1 MREYDK
7 ILLKYC
13 DDVINDTLPNRK
25 ACLLE
30 KLACQ
35 RHLDDLGKQNDPSY
49 PYYFDENSAIKRC
62 YFTECLQHVKD
73 KWADTYIVLEP
84 HQVFM
89 QGVMFGWLKK
99 KNGKRRF
106 RKAYIQIPRKNG
118 KSLDVSTTGLYMAF
132 AEGEIGSEVYCVAG
146 SENQAMMTF
155 KPAWSM
161 VNRNEDLKDY
171 YNLKLSGTVK
181 NPTSI
186 YNELDMSMMSPV
198 VGNPGDGTSPHC
210 ALVDEY
216 HESPT
221 SNAYDTML
229 TGMGARS
236 QPMLIVITTAGINTS
251 YPCYDLYLHSK
262 NVLQKVV
269 EEDTLFVMIFTID
282 EDDDWQDFEVW
293 KKANPNYCVSI
304 DEDYLY
310 GMYQDAINKPEQ
322 RNILLTKHLDLWQ
335 NAGVGAFDMLRW
347 NKCADAEL
355 TIEMF
360 RGKECWLALDLA
372 SKIDLAALVLLFK
385 YKRRV
390 INTECPICHGEVVLK
405 NGMNVCISQNV
416 IIEGESSLI
425 CNWKK
430 PVNRDCVVGFARH
443 YVPEETVLEKENTH
457 YQKWR
462 ERGNLIVTEGAR
474 TDFQLIE
481 KDIET
486 AAENF
491 IVKELVFDP
500 SEASYLIQN
509 IEKWAAFDCIE
520 FNQGPATISQPMK
533 ELEAMIKAFEFWH
546 NGDPVYTWCMG
557 NVVKKNSRSGGS
569 VKHYFPTKTNPKLKI
584 DSAVATICALGR
596 LITYEND
603 NGAYESRVSSGEE
616 QVLRVL

>member
-1 MREYDK
+1 MG
-7 ILLKYC
+7 IMTQYC
-13 DDVINDTLPNRK
+13 HDVINNTLPNRK

-30 KLACQ
+30 QLACK
-35 RHLDDLGKQNDPSY
+35 RHLDDLIKSESDNY
-49 PYYFDENSAIKRC
+49 PYYFDPNYAIRRC
-62 YFTECLQHVKD
+62 YFTECLQHIKG
-73 KWADTYIVLEP
+73 KWSGQNIILEG
-84 HQVFM
+84 HQIFM
-89 QGVMFGWLKK
+89 QSCVFGWLKK
-99 KNGKRRF
+99 KNNLRRF
-106 RKAYIQIPRKNG
+106 NKVYFQAPRKNG
-118 KSLDVSTTGLYMAF
+118 KSIEVATSGLWMAF
-132 AEGEIGSEVYCVAG
+132 ADGEKGAEVYSVAG
-146 SENQAMMTF
+146 SEKQAGMTF
-155 KPAWSM
+155 IPAWLM
-161 VNRNEDLKDY
+161 VSKIDALREY
-171 YNLKLSGTVK
+171 YGLRLSGTAK

-186 YNELDMSMMSPV
+186 YTETDMSSFMPV
-198 VGNPGDGTSPHC
+198 VGNPADGTSPSS
-210 ALVDEY
+210 AVIDEY
-216 HESPT
+216 HENPS
-221 SNAYDTML
+221 SVGYDTML
-229 TGMGARS
+229 TGMGARE
-236 QPMLIVITTAGINTS
+236 QPILFVTTTAGINTS
-251 YPCYDLYLHSK
+251 YPCYDLYLNSK
-262 NVLQKVV
+262 KILQGLINDDTTFVLIYEPN
-269 EEDTLFVMIFTID
+269 EE
-282 EDDDWQDFEVW
+282 DDWQDFEVW
-293 KKANPNYCVSI
+293 KSVNPNYLISI
-304 DEDYLY
+304 DEDFLL
-310 GMYQDAINKPEQ
+310 GRYQDALNKPQE
-322 RNILLTKHLDLWQ
+322 RNIILTKHLNIWM

-347 NKCADAEL
+347 NKCADTEL

-616 QVLRVL
+616 RVLRVL